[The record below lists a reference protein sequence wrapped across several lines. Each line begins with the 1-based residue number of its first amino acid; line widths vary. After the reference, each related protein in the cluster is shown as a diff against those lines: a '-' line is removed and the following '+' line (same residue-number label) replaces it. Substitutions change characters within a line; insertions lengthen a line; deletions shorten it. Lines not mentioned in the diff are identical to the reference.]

1 MITAD
6 FQDLFMIT
14 LTAWRENR
22 GGGEEGMQSVMNT
35 IVNRARI
42 HGMTFYDVCTLHDQY
57 SSVTYPT
64 DPETAIYAVK
74 SDPQWAIARG
84 LAAQAAAGTLVDITD
99 GATSYYALSMKKPPY
114 WAASMT
120 KTVTLFGQV
129 FFK

>member
-1 MITAD
+1 MLTSNFD
-6 FQDLFMIT
+6 DLFMIA

-42 HGMTFYDVCTLHDQY
+42 HAQSFYEVCTQHDQY

-74 SDPQWAIARG
+74 TDPQWIIAKT
-84 LAAQAAAGTLVDITD
+84 LAVQAGVGTLTDITD